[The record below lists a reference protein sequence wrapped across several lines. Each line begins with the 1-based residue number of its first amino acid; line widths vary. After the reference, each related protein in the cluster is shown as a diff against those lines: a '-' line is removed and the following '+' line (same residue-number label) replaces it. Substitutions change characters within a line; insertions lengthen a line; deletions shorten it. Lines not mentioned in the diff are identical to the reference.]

1 MGEAPGGRAID
12 WIDTPDQ
19 EFHVLSSPS
28 GMTVS
33 TRDPRLSDTDDRADA
48 KGPPPSPPRPA
59 PSWDP
64 ANRAIFL
71 LASGL
76 TSTGPDA
83 GHRLPVSLSQAEGC
97 VGGRQTDHVTVYN
110 GCEPVIRL

>member
-12 WIDTPDQ
+12 WINTPDQ

-33 TRDPRLSDTDDRADA
+33 TRDPGRSDTDDRADA
-48 KGPPPSPPRPA
+48 KGPPPSPSRPA

-71 LASGL
+71 LASRL
-76 TSTGPDA
+76 TMEPDA
-83 GHRLPVSLSQAEGC
+83 PHTLPVSLSQAEGC
-97 VGGRQTDHVTVYN
+97 VGGWQTDHVTVYN
-110 GCEPVIRL
+110 GCELVIRL